1 MKRGE
6 DTAGELGR
14 LWWGGRAP
22 GEAGALVVLGGG
34 GQWGPALDGWRGGFR
49 HQDSALAAQ
58 RTWGLGLVVPQYQVQ
73 HLGSLAC

>member
-14 LWWGGRAP
+14 LRWGRRAP
-22 GEAGALVVLGGG
+22 GEAGPRLCWGVGGR
-34 GQWGPALDGWRGGFR
+34 WGPALHGWRGGFR

-58 RTWGLGLVVPQYQVQ
+58 RTWGLGLAVPRHQAQP
-73 HLGSLAC
+73 LGRLAC